1 MITTEAKKL
10 PNSWHWVSLGEVCS
24 VHPGQH
30 VLESDY
36 NHKGI
41 GVGYLTGPTDF
52 REVYPLV
59 TKWAEK
65 PKAWCK
71 PGDVLVTVK
80 GAGVGKANLAPREKV
95 AIGRQLM
102 AIRPKPELI
111 DQLFV
116 FWLVITQFSKLQA
129 DAQGATVPGLTRD
142 DIESLQVP
150 LPPLA
155 EQKRIAAIAQKAD
168 RLRRTRRYA
177 LQLSDTYLRSVF
189 LEMFGDP
196 STNPKRWA
204 KSTVEEISTQVTDGE
219 HTTPERTLSGIK
231 LLSARNIQNGYIE
244 FKTGL
249 DYIPEYEYQRI
260 KKRCNPEVGDVLMSC
275 SGSIGRVTTVDI
287 KEPFSLVRSVALI
300 KPNHVKIFSK
310 YLEHYLRTDYSQ
322 YLINQSAHQ
331 SSQANIFTGQIKEL
345 PILLPPLP
353 LQEKFAQIV
362 QKFERL
368 RTQQREAER
377 QAEHLFQTLLHRAF
391 RGELTSQDSNDEPAS
406 VLLEQIGAQ
415 QAQAEAKQQD
425 AEAIQ
430 LNLPGIMD

>member
-1 MITTEAKKL
+1 M
-10 PNSWHWVSLGEVCS
+10 
-24 VHPGQH
+24 
-30 VLESDY
+30 
-36 NHKGI
+36 
-41 GVGYLTGPTDF
+41 
-52 REVYPLV
+52 
-59 TKWAEK
+59 
-65 PKAWCK
+65 
-71 PGDVLVTVK
+71 
-80 GAGVGKANLAPREKV
+80 
-95 AIGRQLM
+95 M
-102 AIRPKPELI
+102 
-111 DQLFV
+111 
-116 FWLVITQFSKLQA
+116 
-129 DAQGATVPGLTRD
+129 
-142 DIESLQVP
+142 
-150 LPPLA
+150 PPLA

-168 RLRRTRRYA
+168 RLRRTRRYS
-177 LQLSDTYLRSVF
+177 LQLSNTYLQSVF

-196 STNPKRWA
+196 STNQKGWE
-204 KSTVEEISTQVTDGE
+204 KSTIEEISTQVTDGE

-260 KKRCNPEVGDVLMSC
+260 KKRCNPEMGDVLMSC

-300 KPNHVKIFSK
+300 KPNHAKIFSK

-391 RGELTSQDSNDEPAS
+391 RGELTPQDANDEPAS
-406 VLLEQIGAQ
+406 VLLEQIGAE
-415 QAQAEAKQQD
+415 QAQAEAEAKAATQAMGDAAEYLGTKAKQQD
-425 AEAIQ
+425 TEPIQ
-430 LNLPGIMD
+430 LTLPGLE